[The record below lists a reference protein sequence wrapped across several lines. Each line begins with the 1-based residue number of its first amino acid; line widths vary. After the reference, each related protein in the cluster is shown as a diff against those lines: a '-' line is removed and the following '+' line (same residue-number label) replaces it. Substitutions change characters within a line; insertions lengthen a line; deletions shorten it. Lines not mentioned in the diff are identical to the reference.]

1 MLLAVATVARRTLTF
16 VSDEGSPL
24 REMAR
29 VTPVMTPPAGNLGA
43 RVGVV
48 GSAGVTGLGAAAA
61 AAAAVPTGWAGDK
74 GWIAII
80 DVGQR

>member
-61 AAAAVPTGWAGDK
+61 AAVPTGWAGDK

-80 DVGQR
+80 DVG